1 MSLELRSERE
11 GMVRSDSV
19 VCASRG
25 ATARGPRIQFV
36 RTARAA
42 PWRSATPISVW
53 IARPRDVVQEPI
65 ASVDAHTPPA
75 WRGGR
80 REAVRR
86 AARMAADPRSH
97 DMRTTRCATR
107 ACLGRRRP
115 TPSDTSP
122 LARNLR
128 RRMLCPTTRASANT
142 GGHSAGNPVA
152 GCRLQSQSPTD
163 AYTIAEWRDHVLM
176 SPLVSHDPSLS

>member
-1 MSLELRSERE
+1 M
-11 GMVRSDSV
+11 RSDSV